1 MKRKKIALFVLA
13 VVVPLLMVADI
24 GFRFDRIL
32 NNKEVIVQ
40 AKPKKKA
47 SIVWKKYKVTAY
59 CPCRKCSGRWG
70 RLTATGSKAKQGRTI
85 AVDPKVISYGTKL
98 HLKGIGKF
106 TAEDC
111 GAKIKGNKL
120 DIYFESHRDAE
131 EFGVQTVKVRIL
143 KKGEWDMWINPFW
156 AGVLTIVGIE
166 LLAFV
171 AIILY
176 IGFKHDDKE

>member
-1 MKRKKIALFVLA
+1 MKRNKIALFVLA
-13 VVVPLLMVADI
+13 VVVPLLMVVDI
-24 GFRFDRIL
+24 GCQFDGLL

-47 SIVWKKYKVTAY
+47 IIWKNYKVTAY
-59 CPCRKCSGRWG
+59 CPCRKCSGRLG
-70 RLTATGSKAKQGRTI
+70 KLTATGAKAKQGRTI
-85 AVDPKVISYGTKL
+85 AVDPKVIPYGTKI

-120 DIYFESHRDAE
+120 DIYFDSHKDAE

-143 KKGEWDMWINPFW
+143 KKGE
-156 AGVLTIVGIE
+156 
-166 LLAFV
+166 
-171 AIILY
+171 
-176 IGFKHDDKE
+176 